1 MKFDKLM
8 QYQKCDAQAIKL
20 ERKLSDSE
28 HKKVYS
34 QMLAVVK
41 DAKNHTAALENQ
53 AGDLLHSY
61 NQLKNK
67 YKENCDLLEKL
78 TKVDLDKESAENV
91 DKIFEKIAVISNNL
105 NALEKKLMTV
115 AEQVNSA
122 LNDFEQTK
130 KRYGSARNKYNEQ
143 KAMYEKEEAEIKPQL
158 DKVYSELKT
167 LEKEVEP
174 RVLAKY
180 KSIRQDRIFPVLVP
194 LMDKSCGGCM
204 MELSY
209 AAQAKLKDQGYLECE
224 HCRRMIYTD

>member
-1 MKFDKLM
+1 M
-8 QYQKCDAQAIKL
+8 
-20 ERKLSDSE
+20 
-28 HKKVYS
+28 
-34 QMLAVVK
+34 
-41 DAKNHTAALENQ
+41 
-53 AGDLLHSY
+53 
-61 NQLKNK
+61 
-67 YKENCDLLEKL
+67 
-78 TKVDLDKESAENV
+78 
-91 DKIFEKIAVISNNL
+91 
-105 NALEKKLMTV
+105 ALEKKLMTV

-158 DKVYSELKT
+158 DKIYSELKT

-209 AAQAKLKDQGYLECE
+209 AAQAKLKEQGYLECE

>member
-28 HKKVYS
+28 HKKIYS

-41 DAKNHTAALENQ
+41 DAKSHTAALENQ
-53 AGDLLHSY
+53 AGNLLHSY

-67 YKENCDLLEKL
+67 YKENCDLLDKL

-143 KAMYEKEEAEIKPQL
+143 KAMYEKEEADIKPQL
-158 DKVYSELKT
+158 DKIYSELKT
-167 LEKEVEP
+167 LEKEVKAE
-174 RVLAKY
+174 K
-180 KSIRQDRIFPVLVP
+180 I
-194 LMDKSCGGCM
+194 
-204 MELSY
+204 
-209 AAQAKLKDQGYLECE
+209 
-224 HCRRMIYTD
+224 